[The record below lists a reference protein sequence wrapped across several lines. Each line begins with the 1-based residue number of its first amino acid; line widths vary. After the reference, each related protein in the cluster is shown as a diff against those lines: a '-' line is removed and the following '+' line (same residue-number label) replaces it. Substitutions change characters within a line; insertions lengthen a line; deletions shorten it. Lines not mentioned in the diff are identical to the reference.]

1 MKSVFFTNKPI
12 LHFYI
17 NTLHNLHKKNRY
29 KSHFKHLLINLY
41 KHKPLL
47 FQLNIFQ
54 DPQFFITLE

>member
-1 MKSVFFTNKPI
+1 MFLYQK
-12 LHFYI
+12 L
-17 NTLHNLHKKNRY
+17 TLITLKNRY
-29 KSHFKHLLINLY
+29 ESHFKHLLINLY

>member
-1 MKSVFFTNKPI
+1 MLLYQN
-12 LHFYI
+12 L
-17 NTLHNLHKKNRY
+17 TLVTLENRY

-54 DPQFFITLE
+54 DLQFFITLE